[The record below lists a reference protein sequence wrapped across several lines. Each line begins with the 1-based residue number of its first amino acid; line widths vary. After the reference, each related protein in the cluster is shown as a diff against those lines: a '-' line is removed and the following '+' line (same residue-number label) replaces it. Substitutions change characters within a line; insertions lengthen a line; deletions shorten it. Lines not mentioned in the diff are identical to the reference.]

1 MASTQPGTYT
11 FWFGTYHTTT
21 NFTEGSLRLT
31 CGGGFSQTQTFTT
44 VTALNAKPAGLV
56 AGTNYFYDAN
66 YGGEP
71 GAPRYNAADTHTA
84 GASSGPVAR
93 WQGVTFT
100 NITYP
105 GTCTFTYIPI
115 ASPTQDWDPNGGIS
129 NGLPSPRNGALAG
142 VAGSSFV
149 LTIGMTIAKTSPT
162 TSISTVG
169 QVEIGRAHV

>member
-1 MASTQPGTYT
+1 MLFRS
-11 FWFGTYHTTT
+11 
-21 NFTEGSLRLT
+21 
-31 CGGGFSQTQTFTT
+31 T

-169 QVEIGRAHV
+169 QVVNYSYAVKNTGGMVLTAPLTVTDNKTTVTCPEIGRAHV